1 MRGIKFRAW
10 DGIRMIIGE
19 DVFLEISGA
28 RIVADNYETYESQC
42 AVIGFEDCIKDVTKE
57 MTLMQFTELRDKNG
71 KEIYEGD
78 VVLCNGSVVEEV
90 YPPHCGLSGLYRQKK
105 IRQPFTV
112 EWHGHFAGW
121 SFRGQGSIEIDVGK
135 RDYEVIGNIYENPEL
150 VQP

>member
-10 DGIRMIIGE
+10 D
-19 DVFLEISGA
+19 
-28 RIVADNYETYESQC
+28 DNEKIMYEPQC
-42 AVIGFEDCIKDVTKE
+42 ADILVHLNGAIQGITEKGEVIGTINMPPIILF
-57 MTLMQFTELRDKNG
+57 QFTGLRDKNG
-71 KEIYEGD
+71 KDIYEGD

-105 IRQPFTV
+105 IRQPFIV